1 MFDEVEPWCFG
12 VNGGSLRRVVRGEII
27 EELIERSHTYL
38 TKILAKSVTTQNL
51 AMVINF
57 LN

>member
-12 VNGGSLRRVVRGEII
+12 VNGGSLKARCWGEII

-57 LN
+57 